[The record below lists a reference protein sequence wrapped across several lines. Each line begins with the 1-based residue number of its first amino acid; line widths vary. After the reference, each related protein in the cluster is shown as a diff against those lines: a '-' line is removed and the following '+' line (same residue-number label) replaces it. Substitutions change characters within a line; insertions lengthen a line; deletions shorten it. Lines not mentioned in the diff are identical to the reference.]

1 MTMDYLLWV
10 CSLIVPAV
18 LAVEGTS
25 RYYYHLLI
33 SPPSAPVP
41 IRMNNGDVSTRY
53 WQLTTSVLAEEQGRV

>member
-25 RYYYHLLI
+25 FYYNYYFYYHYFC
-33 SPPSAPVP
+33 VP
-41 IRMNNGDVSTRY
+41 RMNNGNVWTHY
-53 WQLTTSVLAEEQGRV
+53 W

>member
-25 RYYYHLLI
+25 FYLFFI
-33 SPPSAPVP
+33 TTFVP
-41 IRMNNGDVSTRY
+41 
-53 WQLTTSVLAEEQGRV
+53 LE

>member
-25 RYYYHLLI
+25 FYYNYYFI
-33 SPPSAPVP
+33 ITTFVSP
-41 IRMNNGDVSTRY
+41 
-53 WQLTTSVLAEEQGRV
+53 E